1 MASKDFSVNN
11 SNDRFTL
18 TLTLTEGTQSIA
30 NNQTPLSYKLVL
42 KANTNYNFE
51 LYKIGRTVTLNG
63 TTVYNVARSSSASL
77 SIADKG
83 SLTLAEGSTTITHNN
98 DGTKSISVAFSIDM
112 AKVDYTP
119 GAMSGSGTMAL
130 TTIARATQPTLSPA
144 SVTMGNTMTIN
155 LPRAA
160 SSFTHNVYYT
170 FGSKKDVLIKSGAT
184 TSASWSP
191 VPLDL
196 ANQIPNAPSGTGT
209 ITVITYNNGSA
220 IGTKTAPF
228 TAIVP
233 DNASTK
239 PVCTTFN
246 ISPTG
251 NQDWVKAGTYIQGKT
266 KVTATIAGSP
276 TYSSPIKTYKL
287 TVDGVATTG
296 TSGALTSGLLS
307 KDGSISVKGAVINT
321 RGFTSEEKSTTITV
335 IPYSKPSIVKHSVYN
350 SIVCARCD
358 ANKKLDDSGTKLL
371 LRMRFKWS
379 SLSNGENT
387 PTIRYTVGNTPG
399 TITATASGG
408 GAANNYTSW
417 YEINEIISGVT
428 VDVDKSYTA
437 TITITDK
444 YNEYDSL
451 TFQIP
456 TEDVALHLGEGGNKA
471 AFGKYATE
479 NKTLEIADDWT
490 LLASGNVKGRVLG
503 LGELVPIPEGADLN
517 DPQYRKIGVY
527 AVATD
532 AIGATIVNRATSAAG
547 TLRVFSATGEGRD
560 VDGAWINLIQ
570 EYVQYQGR
578 STNRRWIRTDK
589 DGNWTYGDWV
599 AYYSTFYVKD
609 FIKERSTAE
618 IPASSPRNANVWYI
632 TKWNSGLVELHAR
645 VGFSNVAVT
654 GAWGTM
660 YSGYVMN
667 SNITYPV
674 TFKTAPMCQ
683 VTPEYSSGGNYWISV
698 CDHTVA
704 SATNTP
710 MYQAVRPTSAT
721 VNVILNYYVRGYI

>member
-239 PVCTTFN
+239 PVCTTF
-246 ISPTG
+246 T
-251 NQDWVKAGTYIQGKT
+251 
-266 KVTATIAGSP
+266 
-276 TYSSPIKTYKL
+276 
-287 TVDGVATTG
+287 
-296 TSGALTSGLLS
+296 
-307 KDGSISVKGAVINT
+307 
-321 RGFTSEEKSTTITV
+321 
-335 IPYSKPSIVKHSVYN
+335 
-350 SIVCARCD
+350 
-358 ANKKLDDSGTKLL
+358 
-371 LRMRFKWS
+371 
-379 SLSNGENT
+379 
-387 PTIRYTVGNTPG
+387 
-399 TITATASGG
+399 
-408 GAANNYTSW
+408 
-417 YEINEIISGVT
+417 
-428 VDVDKSYTA
+428 
-437 TITITDK
+437 
-444 YNEYDSL
+444 
-451 TFQIP
+451 
-456 TEDVALHLGEGGNKA
+456 
-471 AFGKYATE
+471 
-479 NKTLEIADDWT
+479 
-490 LLASGNVKGRVLG
+490 
-503 LGELVPIPEGADLN
+503 
-517 DPQYRKIGVY
+517 
-527 AVATD
+527 
-532 AIGATIVNRATSAAG
+532 
-547 TLRVFSATGEGRD
+547 
-560 VDGAWINLIQ
+560 
-570 EYVQYQGR
+570 
-578 STNRRWIRTDK
+578 
-589 DGNWTYGDWV
+589 
-599 AYYSTFYVKD
+599 
-609 FIKERSTAE
+609 
-618 IPASSPRNANVWYI
+618 SSPRPIFSMLSANA
-632 TKWNSGLVELHAR
+632 S
-645 VGFSNVAVT
+645 
-654 GAWGTM
+654 
-660 YSGYVMN
+660 
-667 SNITYPV
+667 
-674 TFKTAPMCQ
+674 
-683 VTPEYSSGGNYWISV
+683 
-698 CDHTVA
+698 
-704 SATNTP
+704 
-710 MYQAVRPTSAT
+710 
-721 VNVILNYYVRGYI
+721 